1 MSPFLYIAIILFL
14 AIFAAAATLT
24 LLSLIGK
31 VKIAKNY
38 QKQLF
43 TVLLL
48 EVIGVVI
55 AFVSYN
61 LKPNMSPDISEK
73 MLTNNDGAW
82 DWSYPESCW
91 RTKIDFVKNKD
102 DGSLHLEGFT
112 YYHYYD
118 TAKKKYNDIKIY
130 EWKSVGAIIIPTTG
144 KDIHIE
150 VERKTLDGIKYSE
163 PERIGDIGKIEK
175 GIMNLRTD
183 ISLTGT
189 YLSYDNHLDWGIVLN
204 YRKK

>member
-73 MLTNNDGAW
+73 ILTNNDGAW
-82 DWSYPESCW
+82 DWSYPESSW

-102 DGSLHLEGFT
+102 DGSLHLKGFT
-112 YYHYYD
+112 YYHYND
-118 TAKKKYNDIKIY
+118 TVKKKYNDIKIY
-130 EWKSVGAIIIPTTG
+130 EWKSVGAIQIPATG
-144 KDIHIE
+144 KDIHVE
-150 VERKTLDGIKYSE
+150 VEKKTLDGIKYSE
-163 PERIGDIGKIEK
+163 PERVGDIGKVEK
-175 GIMNLRTD
+175 GTMNLSTD
-183 ISLTGT
+183 ISLTG
-189 YLSYDNHLDWGIVLN
+189 S
-204 YRKK
+204 